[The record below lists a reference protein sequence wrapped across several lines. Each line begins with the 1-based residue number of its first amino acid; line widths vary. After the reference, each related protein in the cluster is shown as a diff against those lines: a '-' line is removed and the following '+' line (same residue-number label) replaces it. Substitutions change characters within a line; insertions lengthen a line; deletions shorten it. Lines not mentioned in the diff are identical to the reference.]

1 MQLAPARIISLIRL
15 STSLCL
21 STVTNLSFFEPFED
35 DLSIYRDLSCCN
47 ALLCPCLNAFMDF
60 KSLNTI
66 YLSLVLGNAS
76 CCLVVIFEFFKLF
89 SLYLFLFEWMK
100 TRFEKKKKTLSLSL
114 LWCYCL
120 NPLHLHT
127 SQTERTQLIYSGT
140 WFKLIRLGTTLSN
153 HVLPNFN
160 ASWTKHTLVP
170 LHFCNAREP
179 KNRIVF
185 VFK

>member
-1 MQLAPARIISLIRL
+1 LLWILKPPSPDYSTIVSRIIGIVLLWVMQLAPARIISLIRL

-89 SLYLFLFEWMK
+89 SLYLFLFE
-100 TRFEKKKKTLSLSL
+100 
-114 LWCYCL
+114 
-120 NPLHLHT
+120 
-127 SQTERTQLIYSGT
+127 
-140 WFKLIRLGTTLSN
+140 
-153 HVLPNFN
+153 
-160 ASWTKHTLVP
+160 
-170 LHFCNAREP
+170 
-179 KNRIVF
+179 
-185 VFK
+185 